1 MYVHRN
7 ESHPPA
13 VDAVEPALLRAF
25 VSRVRQFEPSVTPR
39 STCVGVRRDATIG
52 SRPKPCR
59 LTPHIPLHRYV
70 AMRQEAN
77 ENEVTVGFTSAR
89 TLLAILR
96 LSQALARLRC
106 AHEVVRE
113 DIVEARR
120 LMTLSKSS
128 IYDAADGDADGAKNK
143 VDPVSV
149 VYQIIREHARAN
161 RLPAVNVSEI
171 LPKVLSRGRTKEDLE
186 RCMGEYEEL
195 DVWQVNADRTIIR
208 FVT

>member
-1 MYVHRN
+1 
-7 ESHPPA
+7 
-13 VDAVEPALLRAF
+13 
-25 VSRVRQFEPSVTPR
+25 
-39 STCVGVRRDATIG
+39 
-52 SRPKPCR
+52 
-59 LTPHIPLHRYV
+59 
-70 AMRQEAN
+70 MRQEAN

-128 IYDAADGDADGAKNK
+128 IYDAAGDDDTGKAK
-143 VDPVSV
+143 VDPISV
-149 VYQIIREHARAN
+149 VYQIIREHARTN

-186 RCMGEYEEL
+186 RCMSEYEEL
-195 DVWQVNADRTIIR
+195 DVWQVNADHTIIR
-208 FVT
+208 FVEDTD

>member
-1 MYVHRN
+1 MLNANPTKVVLLKNMFDPSGADETSDPRFFDELKEDVMEECGKYDSTKSVAGAKIDRN
-7 ESHPPA
+7 SAGH
-13 VDAVEPALLRAF
+13 VYMAF
-25 VSRVRQFEPSVTPR
+25 S
-39 STCVGVRRDATIG
+39 
-52 SRPKPCR
+52 
-59 LTPHIPLHRYV
+59 
-70 AMRQEAN
+70 
-77 ENEVTVGFTSAR
+77 
-89 TLLAILR
+89 
-96 LSQALARLRC
+96 
-106 AHEVVRE
+106 
-113 DIVEARR
+113 
-120 LMTLSKSS
+120 
-128 IYDAADGDADGAKNK
+128 DADGAKNK

>member
-1 MYVHRN
+1 MVPH
-7 ESHPPA
+7 SQHSAAIAHLP
-13 VDAVEPALLRAF
+13 LL
-25 VSRVRQFEPSVTPR
+25 
-39 STCVGVRRDATIG
+39 
-52 SRPKPCR
+52 
-59 LTPHIPLHRYV
+59 PLQYV

-208 FVT
+208 FVDDGDNY